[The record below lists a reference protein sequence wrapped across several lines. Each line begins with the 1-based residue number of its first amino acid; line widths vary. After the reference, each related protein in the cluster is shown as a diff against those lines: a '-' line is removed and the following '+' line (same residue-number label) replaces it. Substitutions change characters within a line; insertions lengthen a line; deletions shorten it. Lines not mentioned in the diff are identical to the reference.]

1 MLEKS
6 KRAFKQFISSRWCP
20 LAVAGVALLAV
31 LVIAFLLGFRITY
44 APEIENSW
52 DAVSCMAAWIG
63 VVVSIISVVASFMAV
78 WYAVRVAD
86 KQNRIALFEKRYELY
101 NIIMSC
107 RVFARMLEMT
117 TTRADIKVYFLTV
130 FCDLPIVDKIN
141 NTPFIRMK
149 YIYILDKL
157 KQSDFLFGDN
167 NIAEYAHALINAL
180 GDVINE
186 AFTSSEVEVPNE
198 KIQAIILLT
207 DSERHRMTLY
217 KIGKELNLS

>member
-1 MLEKS
+1 M
-6 KRAFKQFISSRWCP
+6 KRFVNSRCFP
-20 LAVAGVALLAV
+20 IIVILGLFLIPIGVLFV
-31 LVIAFLLGFRITY
+31 LGFRITY
-44 APEIENSW
+44 APELENSW
-52 DAVSCMAAWIG
+52 NAVSGVAAWFG
-63 VVVSIISVVASFMAV
+63 VAVSIIGVVASFMAV

-107 RVFARMLEMT
+107 RVFARMLETT

-130 FCDLPIVDKIN
+130 FCDPPIVDKIN

>member
-1 MLEKS
+1 M
-6 KRAFKQFISSRWCP
+6 KRFVNSRCFP
-20 LAVAGVALLAV
+20 IIVILGLFLIPIGVLFV
-31 LVIAFLLGFRITY
+31 LGFRITY
-44 APEIENSW
+44 APELENSW
-52 DAVSCMAAWIG
+52 NAVSGVAAWFG
-63 VVVSIISVVASFMAV
+63 VAVSIIGVVASFMAV

-107 RVFARMLEMT
+107 RVFARMLETT

-130 FCDLPIVDKIN
+130 FCDPPIVDKIN

-186 AFTSSEVEVPNE
+186 AFTSSEVEVSNE

>member
-1 MLEKS
+1 M
-6 KRAFKQFISSRWCP
+6 KRFVNSRCFP
-20 LAVAGVALLAV
+20 IIVILGLFLIPIGVLFV
-31 LVIAFLLGFRITY
+31 LGFRITY
-44 APEIENSW
+44 APELENSW
-52 DAVSCMAAWIG
+52 NAVSGVAAWFG
-63 VVVSIISVVASFMAV
+63 VAVSIIGVVASFMAV

-107 RVFARMLEMT
+107 RVFARMLET
-117 TTRADIKVYFLTV
+117 TITRADIKVYFLTV
-130 FCDLPIVDKIN
+130 FCDPPIVDKIN

-186 AFTSSEVEVPNE
+186 AFTSSEVEVSNE